1 MLISTGA
8 AAVAAGAVR
17 CDSAGAVSTATAG
30 STAAVGMEEGVGL
43 REGDVHMLLHHA
55 VDGDCCLGKR
65 FQVFG
70 AVVPE
75 RTDNKETSISYIT
88 FFNTSLMQELGTE
101 NSAT

>member
-70 AVVPE
+70 AVVPA
-75 RTDNKETSISYIT
+75 RTDNKEPPLATSPFST
-88 FFNTSLMQELGTE
+88 HL
-101 NSAT
+101 